1 MEHRMATLV
10 EKRVLIDLDRC
21 IECGSGAAACY
32 FSHANMPVVH
42 FARSGWA
49 MLPVSCRQCKSA
61 ACVDT
66 CPAEAMVRDEQ
77 GIVRRKLFRCIGCG
91 SCAKAC
97 PFGVIPNETAGLP
110 AGFRSTDRV
119 SGHQMPKCDLCEDR
133 TASEDGGVPRCVAAC
148 PSGALV
154 FADERDTEQAPLG
167 LLGGR
172 TTGESP
178 YKRR

>member
-1 MEHRMATLV
+1 MQEADTQAAATVARRIL
-10 EKRVLIDLDRC
+10 LDLDRC
-21 IECGSGAAACY
+21 VGCKTCAAACY
-32 FSHANMPVVH
+32 HSHHEMPIVQH
-42 FARSGWA
+42 ARVAAGA
-49 MLPVSCRQCKSA
+49 LPLLCRQCEVA
-61 ACVDT
+61 PCVDA
-66 CPAEAMVRDEQ
+66 CPSGALQREPSGVVKRSLLLCW
-77 GIVRRKLFRCIGCG
+77 GCRSCIL
-91 SCAKAC
+91 AC
-97 PFGVIPNETAGLP
+97 PFGVLP
-110 AGFRSTDRV
+110 SDLTRHAAA
-119 SGHQMPKCDLCEDR
+119 KCDLCEDR